1 MVLLCAREYPF
12 IMTVYL
18 VTDEEIDLLVNTDSA
33 DKRQEIGKIMRIVTL
48 QAVNVALFGLIRQ
61 ENRS

>member
-1 MVLLCAREYPF
+1 
-12 IMTVYL
+12 MTVYL